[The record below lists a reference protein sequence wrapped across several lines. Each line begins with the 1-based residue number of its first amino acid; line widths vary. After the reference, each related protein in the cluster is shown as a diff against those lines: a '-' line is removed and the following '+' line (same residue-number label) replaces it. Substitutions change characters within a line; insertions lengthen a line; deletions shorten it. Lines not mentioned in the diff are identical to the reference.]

1 MKNSLQINELFEI
14 DKIQKLLIESF
25 EKILGNISE
34 NELDIIDKNIH
45 INSIK
50 IKYRKTK
57 NNFHSFQ
64 SPIIK
69 MNTEIGY
76 YSLVYDNNLNQ
87 IDEYFVIK

>member
-34 NELDIIDKNIH
+34 NQLDITDKNIH

-50 IKYRKTK
+50 IK
-57 NNFHSFQ
+57 
-64 SPIIK
+64 
-69 MNTEIGY
+69 IGL
-76 YSLVYDNNLNQ
+76 S
-87 IDEYFVIK
+87 